1 MARLGVYPEEVLE
14 LVEEEPDD
22 DAAILAGL
30 KRRGI
35 PSADETWFDAWR
47 GVLFASARVLRIADL
62 EMLEHDGF
70 PLTWF
75 DVLSRLA
82 DAEPVGLRMQELEE
96 LALFARGGLT
106 RLVDRIEAA
115 GLVRR
120 GPVPGD
126 RRGVRVVL
134 TADGQQRYAAAI
146 ARHREVIER
155 EFGRRLTPAQHRAI
169 ADALWP
175 WWHDGPSAD
184 SPDAG

>member
-1 MARLGVYPEEVLE
+1 MQEKSRTLSAMKPNDES
-14 LVEEEPDD
+14 P
-22 DAAILAGL
+22 A
-30 KRRGI
+30 
-35 PSADETWFDAWR
+35 ADETWFDAWR

-62 EMLEHDGF
+62 DMVEREGF

-82 DAEPVGLRMQELEE
+82 DMGTTGLRMQELEE
-96 LALFARGGLT
+96 LALFTRGGLT

-120 GPVPGD
+120 APVPGD

-134 TADGQQRYAAAI
+134 TADGKHRYSAAI

-155 EFGRRLTPAQHRAI
+155 EFGRRLTAAQHRAV

-175 WWHDGPSAD
+175 WWHDAAPAD
-184 SPDAG
+184 TLDAG